1 MYQWGKLS
9 DRDAEEIVCD
19 LLSAEW
25 GVHVERFQAGADG
38 GVDLRVNGPC
48 AAPLMLPEGSFAVA
62 QVKHYPTASLARLR
76 VAFQKEAKR
85 GVHRRSFRYF
95 AVTTAHLSIHGKNE
109 ISKLYGE
116 GFPVSQILGREDL
129 ESMLARRPRVEQ
141 RHFKLWVSNTL
152 NLQRVLHSKEF
163 RRSRHLV
170 EELARDS
177 AYLVNTRDVDRARSI
192 LESEGAVIL
201 SGPPGVG
208 KTSAAKILIGEYISA
223 GWDPVVAVN
232 NIDEAE
238 DVLDDERRQVV
249 FYDDFL
255 GSSLRT
261 AFLHGKNEDA
271 RIVKLLQ
278 NARRSDNLRLILTTR
293 EYILASA
300 KMHHHRLQ
308 DATIDLSRLIMDSS
322 DMTALERAEVLY
334 RQIFFSGVN
343 PVLQQPLA
351 EAEWA
356 EVIKHHNFNPRLSHF
371 YIDRVAS
378 AARGEGASELTSR
391 ELALGLLH
399 SFESPLDL
407 WKGIYDD
414 QLTELQRCVL
424 HVLSTFR
431 MLLFDDAVEI
441 TARYTQEIGE
451 PATKN
456 EVRQAMRAVDG
467 DFIEISDYYGLPLV
481 GFANASIGDY
491 VAFRLSADTAAI
503 EGLLASA
510 VTFSQV
516 EVLIGLMTPAGEKE
530 SWLGDESVDEVAQ
543 ISIDRLASP
552 AVISGPGGKATRR
565 AFVEAMLRL
574 FSSGIYEFHP
584 AYGSGL
590 QRWKVMPP
598 LSADRRM
605 KAIWDFVKSH
615 RMEQEAWIP
624 ESLTRVF
631 PSGRIADREGMVSH
645 LWFTR
650 GMSDHPHWRE
660 FREWLV
666 DHLHDY
672 YFRKMSAP
680 RHFSSARIYAQR
692 YRQPE
697 QVERTF
703 LRLTL
708 GQVGWKYLDDLEHQ
722 VIRISQDDLRDDVN
736 CLMMA
741 AQWLDVDIGPLV
753 ASIRS
758 FEEETYSRVPD
769 LNGDGPSLE
778 SEVSDLSFQD
788 YDPQGDY
795 TSAPIRIYP
804 ASISDS
810 DLVIAARILGQP

>member
-48 AAPLMLPEGSFAVA
+48 APPLKLPEGSYAVA
-62 QVKHYPTASLARLR
+62 QVKHYPTAALARLR
-76 VAFQKEAKR
+76 ATFQKEAKR
-85 GVHRRSFRYF
+85 GVHRLSFRYF
-95 AVTTAHLSIHGKNE
+95 AVTTAPLSIHGKNE
-109 ISKLYGE
+109 IAKLYSE
-116 GFPVSQILGREDL
+116 EFPVSQILGREDL
-129 ESMLARRPRVEQ
+129 ESMLARHPRVEQ
-141 RHFKLWVSNTL
+141 RHFKLWVGNTL
-152 NLQRVLHSKEF
+152 NLQRVLRSKEI
-163 RRSRHLV
+163 RRSKHLV

-208 KTSAAKILIGEYISA
+208 KTSAAKILIGECISA

-238 DVLDDERRQVV
+238 EILDDERRQVV

-261 AFLHGKNEDA
+261 AFLNGKNEDA
-271 RIVKLLQ
+271 RIVGLLQ
-278 NARRSDNLRLILTTR
+278 DARRSDNLRLILTTR
-293 EYILASA
+293 EYILTNA
-300 KMHHHRLQ
+300 KMHHQRLQ
-308 DATIDLSRLIMDSS
+308 DTSVDLSRLIMDSS

-334 RQIFFSGVN
+334 RQIFFSGAN

-351 EAEWA
+351 EAEWV
-356 EVIKHHNFNPRLSHF
+356 EVIKHRNFNPRLSHF

-378 AARGEGASELTSR
+378 VARGEDASALTSR
-391 ELALGLLH
+391 ELALGLLQ

-424 HVLSTFR
+424 QVLSTFR
-431 MLLFDDAVEI
+431 TLLFDDAVEI
-441 TARYTQEIGE
+441 TTRYTQEIGE
-451 PATKN
+451 PATKS
-456 EVRQAMRAVDG
+456 EIRQAMRAIDG
-467 DFIEISDYYGLPLV
+467 DFIEISDFYSLPLV

-516 EVLIGLMTPAGEKE
+516 EVLAGLVTPTSEKE
-530 SWLGDESVDEVAQ
+530 AWLDDGSVDEAAQ
-543 ISIDRLASP
+543 ISIDRFASP
-552 AVISGPGGKATRR
+552 VAISGPKGKATRR

-574 FSSGIYEFHP
+574 FPSGIYEFHP
-584 AYGSGL
+584 AYGNGS

-598 LSADRRM
+598 LSAERRM
-605 KAIWDFVKSH
+605 KAIWDFVRSH

-624 ESLTRVF
+624 ESLTQAF
-631 PSGRIADREGMVSH
+631 PSARIASKEGMLSH

-650 GMSDHPHWRE
+650 GMSDHSRWSE
-660 FREWLV
+660 FREWLI
-666 DHLHDY
+666 DHLRDY
-672 YFRKMSAP
+672 FFSQVFAP
-680 RHFSSARIYAQR
+680 AHFSTARIYAQR
-692 YRQPE
+692 YRAPG
-697 QVERTF
+697 QVERAS
-703 LRLTL
+703 LRLNL
-708 GQVGWKYLDDLEHQ
+708 GQAAWKFLDDLEHE
-722 VIRISQDDLRDDVN
+722 VIRISQGDLHEDVD
-736 CLMMA
+736 CLITA
-741 AQWLDVDIGPLV
+741 AEWLGVDIGQLV
-753 ASIRS
+753 AGIRE
-758 FEEETYSRVPD
+758 FEAATYARDSALKD
-769 LNGDGPSLE
+769 HGSSLE
-778 SEVSDLSFQD
+778 LEADDLFLQGD
-788 YDPQGDY
+788 DLQGDY
-795 TSAPIRIYP
+795 SSAPIRIYP
-804 ASISDS
+804 ASISNHG
-810 DLVIAARILGQP
+810 LVVAARILGRP